1 MTDGVT
7 SETTEGA
14 YFLSYSRSDEKF
26 ALRLAKDLR
35 AAGVAIWVDQLDI
48 RPSEHWDRAIER
60 AVTSCRGLVVI
71 LSPRS
76 VASDNVADEISYAID
91 SGKSVLPVK
100 IEACTLPL
108 RLTRKQVVDA
118 IGNYERALQQC
129 LDELL
134 RSDDPHVAPPPA
146 RPARVPLD
154 ADAIRT
160 AKQRLAPIL
169 GPIAARLV
177 DKEAARAGS
186 IPDLYAQLSQHINA
200 SAERER
206 FIALA
211 PKGADA
217 PAEGK
222 PKANAP
228 EKVAQNALPAD
239 QLESMTRLMTQYIGP
254 IASVV
259 VKRESKAAGSI
270 KELRHQLAEKIP
282 HQRDRAEFLRL
293 SGG

>member
-1 MTDGVT
+1 MN
-7 SETTEGA
+7 SESESF
-14 YFLSYSRSDEKF
+14 FLSYSRSDEAF
-26 ALRLAKDLR
+26 ALKLAKDLR
-35 AAGVAIWVDQLDI
+35 SQGVAMWVDQLDI

-60 AVTSCRGLVVI
+60 AVTSCRGIVVI
-71 LSPRS
+71 VSPRS

-118 IGNYERALQQC
+118 TGNYERALQQC

-134 RSDDPHVAPPPA
+134 RSHEPHVAPAPA

-154 ADAIRT
+154 AEAIRI
-160 AKQRLAPIL
+160 AKQQLAPIL

-177 DKEAARAGS
+177 DKEAARAES
-186 IPDLYAQLSQHINA
+186 IPELYAQLSQHIDA
-200 SAERER
+200 SADRER
-206 FIALA
+206 FTALA
-211 PKGADA
+211 PKAADTRPEA
-217 PAEGK
+217 K
-222 PKANAP
+222 PEP
-228 EKVAQNALPAD
+228 RPVTEVAQAVLPAAE
-239 QLESMTRLMTQYIGP
+239 LESMTRLMTQYIGP

-259 VKRESKAAGSI
+259 VKRESKAAASI

>member
-35 AAGVAIWVDQLDI
+35 AAGVAMWVDQLDI
-48 RPSEHWDRAIER
+48 RPSEHWDKAIER

-108 RLTRKQVVDA
+108 RLTRKQIVDA
-118 IGNYERALQQC
+118 TGNYERALQQC

-134 RSDDPHVAPPPA
+134 RIDDPHVAPA
-146 RPARVPLD
+146 RPAPIPLD
-154 ADAIRT
+154 AHAIGI
-160 AKQRLAPIL
+160 AKLQLAPIL

-186 IPDLYAQLSQHINA
+186 IPELYAQLSQHIDA
-200 SAERER
+200 DAERER

-211 PKGADA
+211 PKGAHSA
-217 PAEGK
+217 AEPKPERRPAEQ
-222 PKANAP
+222 
-228 EKVAQNALPAD
+228 VAQTALPAAE
-239 QLESMTRLMTQYIGP
+239 LESMTRLMTQYIGP

-259 VKRESKAAGSI
+259 VKRESKAAASI